1 MAKKKPGIVKAA
13 YGEAKQIAE
22 GLELG
27 FGFGIHK
34 LNHDFRFRL
43 RRASEDDSYQ
53 FKSRSLVLQI
63 GLMTEISSVSGSPA
77 PAGSNP

>member
-13 YGEAKQIAE
+13 YGEAKQVTK

-34 LNHDFRFRL
+34 LNHDVRFRL
-43 RRASEDDSYQ
+43 DSAREDDPYQ
-53 FKSRSLVLQI
+53 PKSPVLQI
-63 GLMTEISSVSGSPA
+63 GLMTGISRVSGSPDSC
-77 PAGSNP
+77 GLQSL